1 MAEQPDPRGSHRD
14 EIEPAAAIGFDREAA
29 SYAAVRPHYPAAA
42 VEVLAEQGVKPGSTV
57 VDLGAGTGIFSRQL
71 IEAGYHVVPIEPVAG
86 MRAQFAVDTPGV
98 EPVDATAEHLPLD
111 DNSADA
117 VVAAQAFHWF
127 DPQPAL
133 TEAARVLRPGGVLLL
148 VWNARDE
155 SVDWMRAWGELVA
168 EMGGGRPYSDH
179 RETLWEDVVAECDAF
194 GPLTHTHIP
203 NRQVGTVEMVVERTR
218 STSFIAALDGER
230 HEAALDAVRN
240 LLNTHPDTAGLDA
253 IEIPYDTVVYCA
265 TRT

>member
-14 EIEPAAAIGFDREAA
+14 EIEPAAAIGFDRQAA

-42 VEVLAEQGVKPGSTV
+42 VQVLADQGLAAGATV

-71 IEAGYHVVPIEPVAG
+71 IDAGYTVLPIEPVAG
-86 MRAQFAVDTPGV
+86 MRAQFRLDTPGV
-98 EPVDATAEHLPLD
+98 EPIDATAEHVPVED
-111 DNSADA
+111 GSVDA

-133 TEAARVLRPGGVLLL
+133 AEAARVLRPGGVLLL

-179 RETLWEDVVAECDAF
+179 RERLWEDVVAESEHF
-194 GPLTHTHIP
+194 GPLSHQHIP

-230 HEAALDAVRN
+230 HAAALDAVRT
-240 LLNTHPDTAGLDA
+240 LLATHPDTAGHDT
-253 IEIPYDTVVYCA
+253 IEIPYDTVVYWA
-265 TRT
+265 IRN